1 MPHITSIRDIIAVM
15 KNIVAELFNLTDHEK
30 AEIFLLMF
38 VLAGCAAVVMLGIT
52 WSQGNDVKYFKERI
66 VLMEQR
72 MTVMDK
78 KIHDEGQKTDKILEA
93 VNETRVVLNNEIVR
107 NNEQDKWL
115 EEWKK
120 LPQLPKPKR

>member
-1 MPHITSIRDIIAVM
+1 M
-15 KNIVAELFNLTDHEK
+15 KNIIAELFNLTDHEK

-38 VLAGCAAVVMLGIT
+38 VLAACASVVMLGIS
-52 WSQGNDVKYFKERI
+52 WSRGNDVEYFKERV

-72 MTVMDK
+72 MTHLDK
-78 KIHDEGQKTDKILEA
+78 KVHDEGQKMDKVVEA
-93 VNETRVVLNNEIVR
+93 LNETRTVLNNEIHR

>member
-1 MPHITSIRDIIAVM
+1 MQKII
-15 KNIVAELFNLTDHEK
+15 AELFNLTDHEK

-38 VLAGCAAVVMLGIT
+38 VLAGCAAVVMLGIS
-52 WSQGNDVKYFKERI
+52 WSRGNDVDYFKERI
-66 VLMEQR
+66 ILMEQR
-72 MTVMDK
+72 MTHLDK
-78 KIHDEGQKTDKILEA
+78 KIHDEGQKVDKILEA
-93 VNETRVVLNNEIVR
+93 VNETRVVLNNEIAR

>member
-1 MPHITSIRDIIAVM
+1 MKKII
-15 KNIVAELFNLTDHEK
+15 AELFNLTDQEK

-38 VLAGCAAVVMLGIT
+38 ALAACAAVIMLGIT
-52 WSQGNDVKYFKERI
+52 WSQSRDVDYFKERI
-66 VLMEQR
+66 ILMEQR
-72 MTVMDK
+72 MTHLDK
-78 KIHDEGQKTDKILEA
+78 KVHDEGQKMDKVVEA
-93 VNETRVVLNNEIVR
+93 LNETRTVLGNEIVR

>member
-1 MPHITSIRDIIAVM
+1 M
-15 KNIVAELFNLTDHEK
+15 KRVIAELFNLTDQEK

-52 WSQGNDVKYFKERI
+52 WSQGRDVDYFKERI

-72 MTVMDK
+72 MTHLDK
-78 KIHDEGQKTDKILEA
+78 KIHDEGQKTDKVVEA
-93 VNETRVVLNNEIVR
+93 LNETRVALGNEIVR

>member
-1 MPHITSIRDIIAVM
+1 M
-15 KNIVAELFNLTDHEK
+15 KNIIAELFNLTDHEK

-38 VLAGCAAVVMLGIT
+38 VLALCAAVVMLGIS
-52 WSQGNDVKYFKERI
+52 WSRGNDVEYFKERV

-72 MTVMDK
+72 MTHLDK
-78 KIHDEGQKTDKILEA
+78 KVHDEGQKMDKVVEA
-93 VNETRVVLNNEIVR
+93 INETRVALNNEINR

>member
-1 MPHITSIRDIIAVM
+1 MKRII
-15 KNIVAELFNLTDHEK
+15 AELFNLTDQEK

-38 VLAGCAAVVMLGIT
+38 ALAGCAAVVMLGIT
-52 WSQGNDVKYFKERI
+52 WSQGRDVDYFKERI
-66 VLMEQR
+66 ILMEQR
-72 MTVMDK
+72 MTHLDK
-78 KIHDEGQKTDKILEA
+78 KIHDEGQKTDKVVEA
-93 VNETRVVLNNEIVR
+93 LNETRVALGNEIVR

>member
-1 MPHITSIRDIIAVM
+1 MQKII
-15 KNIVAELFNLTDHEK
+15 AELFNLTDHEK

-38 VLAGCAAVVMLGIT
+38 VLAGCAAVVMLGIS
-52 WSQGNDVKYFKERI
+52 WSRGNDVDYFKERI
-66 VLMEQR
+66 ILMEQR
-72 MTVMDK
+72 MTHLDK
-78 KIHDEGQKTDKILEA
+78 KLHDEGQKMDKVVEA
-93 VNETRVVLNNEIVR
+93 LNETRTVLNNEINR

>member
-1 MPHITSIRDIIAVM
+1 M
-15 KNIVAELFNLTDHEK
+15 KNIIAEMFNLTDHEK

-38 VLAGCAAVVMLGIT
+38 VLAACAAVIMLGIT
-52 WSQGNDVKYFKERI
+52 WSQGHDVKYFKERTI
-66 VLMEQR
+66 LMEQR
-72 MTVMDK
+72 MTHLDK
-78 KIHDEGQKTDKILEA
+78 KIHDEGQKMDKVVEA
-93 VNETRVVLNNEIVR
+93 INETRVALNNEINR

>member
-1 MPHITSIRDIIAVM
+1 MSFMKKII
-15 KNIVAELFNLTDHEK
+15 AELFYLTDQEK

-38 VLAGCAAVVMLGIT
+38 VIALCASVVMLGIS
-52 WSQGNDVKYFKERI
+52 WSRGNDVDYFKERV

-72 MTVMDK
+72 MTHLDK
-78 KIHDEGQKTDKILEA
+78 KIHDEGQKTDKIVEA
-93 VNETRVVLNNEIVR
+93 INETRVALNNEINR

>member
-1 MPHITSIRDIIAVM
+1 MKKII
-15 KNIVAELFNLTDHEK
+15 AELFNLSDQEK

-38 VLAGCAAVVMLGIT
+38 VLAACTAVVMLGIS
-52 WSQGNDVKYFKERI
+52 WSRGKDVDYFKERI

-72 MTVMDK
+72 MTHLNK
-78 KIHDEGQKTDKILEA
+78 KIHDESQRVDKVVEA
-93 VNETRVVLNNEIVR
+93 LNETRTVLGNEIVR

>member
-1 MPHITSIRDIIAVM
+1 M
-15 KNIVAELFNLTDHEK
+15 KNIIAELFNLTDHEK

-38 VLAGCAAVVMLGIT
+38 VLAACASVVMLGIS
-52 WSQGNDVKYFKERI
+52 WSRGNDVDYFKERI

-72 MTVMDK
+72 MTHLDK
-78 KIHDEGQKTDKILEA
+78 KLHDEGQKMDKVVEA
-93 VNETRVVLNNEIVR
+93 INETRVALNNEINR

>member
-1 MPHITSIRDIIAVM
+1 M
-15 KNIVAELFNLTDHEK
+15 KNIIAEMFNLTDHEK

-38 VLAGCAAVVMLGIT
+38 VLALCAAVVMLGIS
-52 WSQGNDVKYFKERI
+52 WSRGNDVEYFKERI

-72 MTVMDK
+72 MTHLDK
-78 KIHDEGQKTDKILEA
+78 KVHDEGQKMDKVVEA
-93 VNETRVVLNNEIVR
+93 INETRVALNNEINR

>member
-1 MPHITSIRDIIAVM
+1 MQKII
-15 KNIVAELFNLTDHEK
+15 AELFNLTDHEK

-38 VLAGCAAVVMLGIT
+38 VLAGCAAVVMLGIS
-52 WSQGNDVKYFKERI
+52 WSRGNDVDYFKERI
-66 VLMEQR
+66 ILMEQR
-72 MTVMDK
+72 MTHLDK
-78 KIHDEGQKTDKILEA
+78 KIHDEGQKADKILEA
-93 VNETRVVLNNEIVR
+93 VNETRVVLNNEIAR

>member
-1 MPHITSIRDIIAVM
+1 MNKII
-15 KNIVAELFNLTDHEK
+15 AELFNLTDHEK

-78 KIHDEGQKTDKILEA
+78 KIHDEGQKADKILEA

-107 NNEQDKWL
+107 NNEQDRWL

>member
-1 MPHITSIRDIIAVM
+1 M
-15 KNIVAELFNLTDHEK
+15 KNIIAELFNLTDHEK

-38 VLAGCAAVVMLGIT
+38 VLAACAAVIMLGIT
-52 WSQGNDVKYFKERI
+52 WSQGHDVKYFKERI

-72 MTVMDK
+72 MTHLDK
-78 KIHDEGQKTDKILEA
+78 KLHDEGQKMDKVVEA
-93 VNETRVVLNNEIVR
+93 INETRVALNNEINR

>member
-1 MPHITSIRDIIAVM
+1 M

-38 VLAGCAAVVMLGIT
+38 VLAGCAAVVMLGIS
-52 WSQGNDVKYFKERI
+52 WSRGNDVDYFKERI
-66 VLMEQR
+66 ILMEQR
-72 MTVMDK
+72 MTHLDK
-78 KIHDEGQKTDKILEA
+78 KIHDEGQKADKILEA
-93 VNETRVVLNNEIVR
+93 VNETRVVLNNEIAR

>member
-1 MPHITSIRDIIAVM
+1 M
-15 KNIVAELFNLTDHEK
+15 KNIIAELFNLTDHEK

-38 VLAGCAAVVMLGIT
+38 VLAACAAVIMLGIT
-52 WSQGNDVKYFKERI
+52 WSQGHDVKYFKERI
-66 VLMEQR
+66 ILMEQR
-72 MTVMDK
+72 MTHLDK
-78 KIHDEGQKTDKILEA
+78 KVHDEGQKTDKILEA

-107 NNEQDKWL
+107 NNEQDRWL

>member
-1 MPHITSIRDIIAVM
+1 MKKII
-15 KNIVAELFNLTDHEK
+15 AELFNLSDQEK

-38 VLAGCAAVVMLGIT
+38 ALAGCAAVIMLGIT
-52 WSQGNDVKYFKERI
+52 WSQSRDVDYFRERI
-66 VLMEQR
+66 ILMEQR
-72 MTVMDK
+72 MTHLDK
-78 KIHDEGQKTDKILEA
+78 KVHDESQRVDKVVEA
-93 VNETRVVLNNEIVR
+93 LNETRTVLGNEIVR